1 MSDSDEKVP
10 EILCFKD
17 IKLKKLKWLW
27 PNRFPLG
34 KLALI
39 VGDPE
44 KGKSML
50 ALYMAGQVST
60 GRPWVD
66 APNPNPPGSVVILT
80 LEDDYADTVGT
91 RLSATGADVSKIF
104 TIDAINTGG
113 KRRGFYNLTEDLD
126 VLIKT
131 VQRINE
137 TPNLPNVR
145 LIIIDPISGYMK
157 GKNENKNAEVR
168 EFLTPLMD
176 LARSFGIAVVG
187 ISHLNK
193 NQMTQS
199 AAYRV
204 LGSIGF
210 AAAARAVWLVHQDP
224 EDEVR
229 RLFVPSKGNLCR
241 KPTGLSYTIMTTMV
255 QTEEGPADTGY
266 CAFSLDPVLI
276 TARELLAPKLE
287 KPSPKRDA
295 AADWLQ
301 EYLSD
306 GPKFVKE
313 IFIVGSQMDF
323 SEATLKRVKK
333 KLSIQSIKS
342 SEPFGPGQWEWS
354 LPT

>member
-1 MSDSDEKVP
+1 MSKSDEKEP
-10 EILCFKD
+10 EILWFKD

-34 KLALI
+34 KLSLI

-50 ALYMAGQVST
+50 SLYMAGQVST
-60 GRPWVD
+60 GRAWVD

-91 RLSATGADVSKIF
+91 RLLATGANVGRIC

-113 KRRGFYNLTEDLD
+113 KRRGLYNLTEDLD

-131 VQRINE
+131 VQRINSD
-137 TPNLPNVR
+137 PNLPNVR

-176 LARSFGIAVVG
+176 LARSYGIAIIG

-255 QTEEGPADTGY
+255 NTEEGPADTGY
-266 CAFSLDPVLI
+266 CAFSPDPVLI
-276 TARELLAPKLE
+276 TARELLAPKIE
-287 KPSPKRDA
+287 KSSPKRDA

-306 GPKFVKE
+306 GPKFAKE

-323 SEATLKRVKK
+323 SEKTLKRVKS
-333 KLSIQSIKS
+333 KLAIQSVKS
-342 SEPFGPGQWEWS
+342 SQPGGLGGWEWS
-354 LPT
+354 LPC